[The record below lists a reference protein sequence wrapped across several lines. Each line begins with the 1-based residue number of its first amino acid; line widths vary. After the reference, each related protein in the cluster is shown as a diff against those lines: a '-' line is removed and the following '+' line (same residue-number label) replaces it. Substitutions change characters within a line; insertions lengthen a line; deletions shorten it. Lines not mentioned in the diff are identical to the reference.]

1 MMELTNQKGR
11 MIGSSK
17 EVDGLYLFED
27 EYGPKEKLQKNCLNS
42 ILIREDQ
49 EIMLWHYRL
58 GHPNF
63 LYSKHLFPDFS
74 RNKNL
79 NFYFLSLPL
88 QFTFLTFLFFLIF
101 FKI

>member
-1 MMELTNQKGR
+1 

-27 EYGPKEKLQKNCLNS
+27 KSGPKEKLQKNCLNS
-42 ILIREDQ
+42 ILIHEDE

-63 LYSKHLFPDFS
+63 
-74 RNKNL
+74 
-79 NFYFLSLPL
+79 
-88 QFTFLTFLFFLIF
+88 
-101 FKI
+101 

>member
-1 MMELTNQKGR
+1 

-27 EYGPKEKLQKNCLNS
+27 EFGPKEKLQKNCLNS
-42 ILIREDQ
+42 IPIHEDE

-63 LYSKHLFPDFS
+63 LYLKHLFPDLFK
-74 RNKNL
+74 NKIQICFLVKFVNL
-79 NFYFLSLPL
+79 QNIIVPL
-88 QFTFLTFLFFLIF
+88 IPLRIINNLVHSP
-101 FKI
+101 